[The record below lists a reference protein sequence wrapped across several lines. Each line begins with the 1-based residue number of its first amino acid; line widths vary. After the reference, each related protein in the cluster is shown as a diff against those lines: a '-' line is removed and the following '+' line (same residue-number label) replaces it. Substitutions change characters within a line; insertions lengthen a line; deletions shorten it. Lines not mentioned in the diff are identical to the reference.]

1 MIMNAGLPPKRVIKE
16 LKGHSGN
23 KVTLIDNHRIL
34 YVEKVGDVK
43 RNVERMSALYREMYP
58 VPFIY
63 DTDGETWMF
72 MEYIHGLDMKEYLIR
87 ENVDRLSNFIIKMIG
102 SLSSSSEL
110 FDYTGV
116 YHQKLDFVDSCD
128 DLPFKKQELIDKLPK
143 ELPKSNY
150 HGDFTLENIIYDER
164 EGFVLIDPV
173 TIEYDSYIFDLA
185 KLRQDLECK
194 WFLRE
199 TNLRLDVKL
208 QNLQEKIFDNF
219 PQTKDDYLLILMLLR
234 VYRHTEKDDSN
245 RKFILK
251 EINRLWK

>member
-1 MIMNAGLPPKRVIKE
+1 
-16 LKGHSGN
+16 
-23 KVTLIDNHRIL
+23 
-34 YVEKVGDVK
+34 
-43 RNVERMSALYREMYP
+43 
-58 VPFIY
+58 
-63 DTDGETWMF
+63 
-72 MEYIHGLDMKEYLIR
+72 
-87 ENVDRLSNFIIKMIG
+87 
-102 SLSSSSEL
+102 
-110 FDYTGV
+110 
-116 YHQKLDFVDSCD
+116 LDFVDSCD

-143 ELPKSNY
+143 ELPRTNY

-208 QNLQEKIFDNF
+208 QNLQEKIFASF

-234 VYRHTEKDDSN
+234 VYRHTEKNDSN